1 MKKKGNFRKV
11 VSGLLAGMT
20 MLSTVLSPMTAYAA
34 EIQPEKKPPLYED
47 VKDLLDE
54 DEVVTAKD
62 YEIETGSVFDVKSDY
77 TGLEIKDDN
86 KVKVT
91 FEEAKNDKDEDFT
104 TDHADTYKA
113 VYYVEPVNQ
122 EHPKYQ
128 ISRKLIVREKA
139 TEAQTE
145 VAGSEAVTESEKAV
159 SEQQTEEAED
169 SEADSEVTDIDADE
183 FDDLVEQAQN
193 QDTYDEESGLEL
205 HDVLEQAGD
214 EGVDLDSMEE
224 GEIATFEAVSAYSAR
239 STQQVTI
246 EKGPL
251 YRYADYNLG
260 TYLTEPYYIS
270 YGSVRAIAY
279 CVQPAKPGPGSGN
292 YTITKIGDNQALAK
306 VCYYGTDAAGS
317 ESFFANKYTDFSEG
331 KRFII
336 IHMAASYANG
346 SSDAFYGTNAT
357 GEALAKELYNY
368 CVNKPEIPDVAMSFS
383 KPNVKAYVDGNVQR
397 TENIQFNA
405 SSQQKITMDLP
416 KGVKL
421 HNVST
426 GTVSAAGAS
435 VTIGG
440 GTTFYLSAPLTQTK
454 DVSATF
460 SAKMKGS
467 ITKDYSAYKLTTNA
481 SVQDLAFVFGEGVAD
496 EKYVSLKVSW
506 IEQATIEIVK
516 KDDTA
521 DVNLAGAVFGIY
533 SDESCTKLITQMPA
547 TDKNGKSS
555 VTIIKTQ
562 DTVYLKEIIAP
573 QGYVVNATATNV
585 KLVASKTSAVT
596 VENKE
601 QLAELTIYKE
611 GQVLTGAEVSENG
624 TVFQYENRRQK
635 NAVYNVY
642 AGADIVTA
650 YGTKVYSKGDLVK
663 ENLTTG
669 ENGSVTLKNL
679 HLGCYVVKE
688 AKAPD
693 NFYNGSEEK
702 PVTLTYAGQNK
713 EVVFADVT
721 FNNERQ
727 KADVS
732 VVKQDKD
739 TKKPLNGGIFA
750 LYASDDIRNA
760 DGTVVVKK
768 GTLIE
773 KATTGAD
780 GTAKF
785 TADLP
790 IGYSYSV
797 KEDQAPEGYVRNTED
812 VYTFKFSYTND
823 KEATVSFAHT
833 FSNDRVTAKI
843 NLFKVDKE
851 TGKAVPQGD
860 ATLKGAVYGL
870 YAREDIVHPDGA
882 TGTIYKA
889 GEQVASLTT
898 DDKGQA
904 SVNGLYLGKYYIKEI
919 TPPTGYLADTEEH
932 DLTCS
937 YEGDMTAEVKREC
950 TSSEQVIKQ
959 PFQIIKAANN
969 GKTDA
974 DLLQGVGFSA
984 WLVSDLKV
992 KADGSY
998 DFDSARPVVLTADG
1012 QTEMFTDE
1020 KGYAKSIPLPYGT
1033 YVVRETTSK
1042 HNYAPVDDF
1051 VVKITEN
1058 HPDTPQT
1065 WRVLLDKEFKAKL
1078 KIIKKDAETQKSVL
1092 LANTEFKVYDLDNQK
1107 YVEQTT
1113 SYPKP
1118 TVHKSYF
1125 TNEEGYLVL
1134 PKNLKPG
1141 NYRIEEVTAPDG
1153 YTISKNYV
1161 TVAVDTDTAYL
1172 TDPVTGDAVI
1182 DVEYTNA
1189 PVKGQLKIYKQG
1201 EMLKGF
1207 DKDFQYE
1214 MAGLAGAEFEV
1225 YAAEDIYTA
1234 DHQVDADG
1242 QRTLYFAKDALVA
1255 TVTTDAD
1262 GYATVKNLPL
1272 GRYYVK
1278 EKNAPDTYVLNTVPE
1293 NVEFAYA
1300 DQDTAVIEKEISV
1313 TDERQKVSIT
1323 VEKQDAE
1330 IGNTVA
1336 GAVFGIYN
1344 AKDIQTKDGKVIVK
1358 ADTLLQEMISDEKGQ
1373 AACTLD
1379 LPLGGYY
1386 VKELK
1391 APDGFVSSDEV
1402 LRFDASYQG
1411 QDVQTVTLKSV
1422 KKNQPT
1428 TVEITKSD
1436 ATTGVEL
1443 DGAYLKVTDKDGN
1456 IVDSWTSSKDA
1467 PHVIK
1472 YLKVGETYTLHEE
1485 FAPHGYLVANDVT
1498 FTVKD
1503 TGEVQKVEMK
1513 DEVPVGELI
1522 INKKG
1527 EFLDSVTLADKVK
1540 GVVEHIFNYVTGKL
1554 TDVTFEVYAEEDI
1567 KAADGVSDD
1576 YYKKDELIATIK
1588 TDETGIAKLENLP
1601 LGKYYVK
1608 ETGTAYGH
1616 VLDGEIRHVDLTY
1629 VDQDTPVVVYDK
1641 DWQNN
1646 RQRVEVSV
1654 LKKEKDS
1661 DRTLEGAIFGLF
1673 AKEDIK
1679 SETTGKVLIEADEII
1694 ELKSTDEEGKITF
1707 VADLPIG
1714 ATYYV
1719 KELYAPDGFVTN
1731 DEEKEF
1737 TFEYAGEEQPTVTY
1751 DFTFEN
1757 QPTVVEFTKS
1767 SLTTGKELP
1776 GCKLKVVDA
1785 DGNIVDEW
1793 TSGKEAHVIRELT
1806 VGKEYTLVETKP
1818 ADGYVTAESVKFTI
1832 KDTGDVQK
1840 VEMKDDV
1847 TKVKISKQDIA
1858 GKELPGAKLTILD
1871 QDGKVVE
1878 SWTSTEKAHYIEML
1892 PIGKYTLREET
1903 APDGYLVAK
1912 DVEFEVKDTSEVQH
1926 VTMVDEEKP
1935 AEKTPDGGKPV
1946 SDSPKTGDNTNL
1958 WLWFILLGI
1967 GATGTG
1973 ALAFMRKK
1981 KH

>member
-1 MKKKGNFRKV
+1 MKQKLKRFMAGFMAMLTLVGTLFTNGTTAFAASPQANIAFWNASVKNSGEVSELKPGFNHGKILYSILDGNSAYCMNFGLRADGGQLMNSYDDASTSMSAQQRKLLSYCLYYGFNSTQKAAPSNSQCDEYIATQAMV
-11 VSGLLAGMT
+11 WVIVADIFGTGSGDSAARKLCNTAPSPDSSYSYYERLRDNISSSYNATLPSFASRRTSEAPTYELKWNEGSQRFET
-20 MLSTVLSPMTAYAA
+20 TLSDSNGVLSDFDFGISGYSVDKNGNSITISSTSVNTTATTGTFTSNAGKVETTSSCVFWLTGKSGYQ
-34 EIQPEKKPPLYED
+34 EFISERP
-47 VKDLLDE
+47 
-54 DEVVTAKD
+54 TAD
-62 YEIETGSVFDVKSDY
+62 P
-77 TGLEIKDDN
+77 IKAYI
-86 KVKVT
+86 KVK
-91 FEEAKNDKDEDFT
+91 
-104 TDHADTYKA
+104 
-113 VYYVEPVNQ
+113 
-122 EHPKYQ
+122 
-128 ISRKLIVREKA
+128 
-139 TEAQTE
+139 
-145 VAGSEAVTESEKAV
+145 
-159 SEQQTEEAED
+159 
-169 SEADSEVTDIDADE
+169 
-183 FDDLVEQAQN
+183 
-193 QDTYDEESGLEL
+193 
-205 HDVLEQAGD
+205 
-214 EGVDLDSMEE
+214 
-224 GEIATFEAVSAYSAR
+224 
-239 STQQVTI
+239 
-246 EKGPL
+246 
-251 YRYADYNLG
+251 
-260 TYLTEPYYIS
+260 
-270 YGSVRAIAY
+270 
-279 CVQPAKPGPGSGN
+279 
-292 YTITKIGDNQALAK
+292 
-306 VCYYGTDAAGS
+306 
-317 ESFFANKYTDFSEG
+317 
-331 KRFII
+331 
-336 IHMAASYANG
+336 
-346 SSDAFYGTNAT
+346 
-357 GEALAKELYNY
+357 
-368 CVNKPEIPDVAMSFS
+368 
-383 KPNVKAYVDGNVQR
+383 
-397 TENIQFNA
+397 TENIGYGELTKTDE
-405 SSQQKITMDLP
+405 SS
-416 KGVKL
+416 GVKL
-421 HNVST
+421 S
-426 GTVSAAGAS
+426 
-435 VTIGG
+435 
-440 GTTFYLSAPLTQTK
+440 
-454 DVSATF
+454 
-460 SAKMKGS
+460 
-467 ITKDYSAYKLTTNA
+467 
-481 SVQDLAFVFGEGVAD
+481 
-496 EKYVSLKVSW
+496 
-506 IEQATIEIVK
+506 
-516 KDDTA
+516 
-521 DVNLAGAVFGIY
+521 GAVYGIY
-533 SDESCTKLITQMPA
+533 SDSGCTNRVQTMTTDGNGYAKSAALVAGTYYVKEITAPKGYVLSGKVHTLTVKAGQTTGISA
-547 TDKNGKSS
+547 TDK
-555 VTIIKTQ
+555 
-562 DTVYLKEIIAP
+562 
-573 QGYVVNATATNV
+573 
-585 KLVASKTSAVT
+585 
-596 VENKE
+596 E
-601 QLAELTIYKE
+601 QLGAITIYKE
-611 GQVLTGAEVSENG
+611 GEVLSSWNGSNFTYEKKKLSGAAFKV
-624 TVFQYENRRQK
+624 T
-635 NAVYNVY
+635 
-642 AGADIVTA
+642 AGADIYKA
-650 YGTKVYSKGDLVK
+650 DGTKVYSAGDVVA
-663 ENLTTG
+663 ESLTTG
-669 ENGSVTLKNL
+669 TDGQVVLSDL
-679 HLGCYVVKE
+679 HLGTYVVTEIKSIDGYTINTTPQTVAVE
-688 AKAPD
+688 YKHQT
-693 NFYNGSEEK
+693 
-702 PVTLTYAGQNK
+702 VTVQYESTTIEN
-713 EVVFADVT
+713 T
-721 FNNERQ
+721 RQ
-727 KADVS
+727 KAEVS
-732 VVKQDKD
+732 VVKKD
-739 TKKPLNGGIFA
+739 SDTENPLDGGKYT
-750 LYASDDIRNA
+750 LYAGNDIKNYA
-760 DGTVVVKK
+760 GQVIVTK
-768 GTLIE
+768 GTALE
-773 KATTGAD
+773 TVTTGED
-780 GTAKF
+780 GKASYS
-785 TADLP
+785 ADLP
-790 IGYSYSV
+790 ISNGYYVS
-797 KEDQAPEGYVRNTED
+797 ETQAPYAYIRNSKD
-812 VYTFKFSYTND
+812 VYSFNFNVLPETQAKASFS
-823 KEATVSFAHT
+823 HT
-833 FSNDRVTAKI
+833 FVNDRTTAKI
-843 NLFKVDKE
+843 HIYKVDKE
-851 TGKAVPQGD
+851 SGKAVAQGD
-860 ATLKGAVYGL
+860 ASLEGAVYGL
-870 YAREDIVHPDGA
+870 YAREDIVHPDGR
-882 TGTIYKA
+882 TGTIHKKDSLIT
-889 GEQVASLTT
+889 SLTT
-898 DDKGQA
+898 DKNGEA
-904 SVNGLYLGKYYIKEI
+904 SVSDLYLGKYYLKELSA
-919 TPPTGYLADTEEH
+919 PVGYVLDPTEH
-932 DLTCS
+932 EVDCT
-937 YEGDMTAEVKREC
+937 YEGATVPTVER
-950 TSSEQVIKQ
+950 TSVCKETVIKQ

-1020 KGYAKSIPLPYGT
+1020 KGYARSIPLPYGT

-1051 VVKITEN
+1051 IVKITEN

-1201 EMLKGF
+1201 EVLKGF

-1278 EKNAPDTYVLNTVPE
+1278 EKNAPDTHVLNTVPE

-1330 IGNTVA
+1330 TGNTVA

-1358 ADTLLQEMISDEKGQ
+1358 ADTLLQEMTSDEKGQ

-1379 LPLGGYY
+1379 LPLGSYY

-1456 IVDSWTSSKDA
+1456 VVDSWTSSKDA

-1629 VDQDTPVVVYDK
+1629 VDQNTPVVVYDK

-1731 DEEKEF
+1731 DEVKEF
-1737 TFEYAGEEQPTVTY
+1737 TFEYAGEDQPTVTY
-1751 DFTFEN
+1751 DFTFDN

-1832 KDTGDVQK
+1832 KDTADVQK

-1912 DVEFEVKDTSEVQH
+1912 DVEFEVKDTGEVQH

-1935 AEKTPDGGKPV
+1935 AEKTPEGGKPV

-1958 WLWFILLGI
+1958 WLWFMLLGI